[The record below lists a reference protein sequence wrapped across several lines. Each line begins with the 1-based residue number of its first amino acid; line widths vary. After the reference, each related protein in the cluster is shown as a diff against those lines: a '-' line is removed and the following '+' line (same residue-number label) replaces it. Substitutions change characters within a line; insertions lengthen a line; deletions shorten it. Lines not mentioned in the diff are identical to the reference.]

1 MNIKL
6 NTPPGNIVPTAAR
19 MQMEKAQKTEPS
31 ARSPRRLSDQIF
43 ISAEGRE
50 AAQAAPLDSAADEL
64 TRILDEEPEAV
75 WAAIEAAPQQE
86 LEINY
91 VATVDPDHTIWTRAY
106 CDALMEQYKKDE
118 QTIRDY
124 YAGEHAKNSSM
135 PLEDALWYL
144 NHKYLDPYSSFP
156 EFRSDMSRDERLT
169 AYKQERSLLITG
181 RIYTYNDP
189 YALASTGGPTSF
201 FDLEPEARK
210 AADARI
216 EALIREYKQA
226 HGITDE

>member
-6 NTPPGNIVPTAAR
+6 NTPPGNTVPAAAQ
-19 MQMEKAQKTEPS
+19 MQMEKAQKTEPT
-31 ARSPRRLSDQIF
+31 ARSSRRLSDQIF
-43 ISAEGRE
+43 ISSEGRE
-50 AAQAAPLDSAADEL
+50 AAQAAQPDSAADEL
-64 TRILDEEPEAV
+64 TRILDGEPGAV
-75 WAAIEAAPQQE
+75 WAAIEAAPKQE
-86 LEINY
+86 LEVNY

-106 CDALMEQYKKDE
+106 CDALLAQYKKDE

-135 PLEDALWYL
+135 PLMDALWYL
-144 NHKYLDPYSSFP
+144 NHKYLDPYSHFP
-156 EFRSDMSRDERLT
+156 EFRSDMSRDERLM
-169 AYKQERSLLITG
+169 AYQQERSMLITG

-189 YALASTGGPTSF
+189 YALASTGGPKNF
-201 FDLEPEARK
+201 FDMEPEARK

-216 EALIREYKQA
+216 EALIQEYKQA

>member
-6 NTPPGNIVPTAAR
+6 NTPPGNIVPAAAQT
-19 MQMEKAQKTEPS
+19 QMEKAQKTEPP
-31 ARSPRRLSDQIF
+31 ARAPRRLSDQIF
-43 ISAEGRE
+43 ISSEGRE
-50 AAQAAPLDSAADEL
+50 AAQAAQPDSAADEL
-64 TRILDEEPEAV
+64 TRILDKEPGAV
-75 WAAIEAAPQQE
+75 WAAIEAAPKQE
-86 LEINY
+86 LKVNY
-91 VATVDPDHTIWTRAY
+91 VATVDPDHTIWVKAY
-106 CDALMEQYKKDE
+106 GDALLAQYKEDE

-135 PLEDALWYL
+135 PLMDALWYL
-144 NHKYLDPYSSFP
+144 NHKYLDTYSSFP

-169 AYKQERSLLITG
+169 AYQQERSLLITG
-181 RIYTYNDP
+181 RIHTYNDP
-189 YALASTGGPTSF
+189 YALASTGGPKNF
-201 FDLEPEARK
+201 FVMDPKARE

>member
-1 MNIKL
+1 MSIQL
-6 NTPPGNIVPTAAR
+6 HTAPGSTARSTVQTRTA
-19 MQMEKAQKTEPS
+19 KAQNAEAPAHAS
-31 ARSPRRLSDQIF
+31 RRLSDQVL
-43 ISAEGRE
+43 ISSEGRE
-50 AAQAAPLDSAADEL
+50 AAQAGSAAGEL
-64 TRILDEEPEAV
+64 TRILDKEPEAV
-75 WAAIEAAPQQE
+75 WAAIEAAPKQE
-86 LEINY
+86 LEVNY
-91 VATVDPDHTIWTRAY
+91 VATVDPDHTIWAKAY
-106 CDALMEQYKKDE
+106 GDALLEQYKQDE

-135 PLEDALWYL
+135 PLMDALYYL

-156 EFRSDMSRDERLT
+156 EFRSGMSRDERLT

-189 YALASTGGPTSF
+189 YALASTGGPKNF
-201 FDLEPEARK
+201 FDMEPEARK
-210 AADARI
+210 TADAKI